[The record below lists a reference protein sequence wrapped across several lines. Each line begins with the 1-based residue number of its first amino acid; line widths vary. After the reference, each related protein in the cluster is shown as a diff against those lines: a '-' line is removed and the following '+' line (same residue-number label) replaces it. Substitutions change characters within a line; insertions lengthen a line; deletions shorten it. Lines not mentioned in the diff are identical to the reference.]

1 MFEFGQTN
9 SSEMSTPDSVC
20 CAYIE
25 LKVWWNI
32 WSWGIFGISGVEWKC
47 GENGNVEI
55 LEWSKTGVG
64 SVWSGWNVSTY
75 PNQSKDRQ
83 AKEVNNINAEN
94 TVLDKKKTTR
104 IGFISISGV
113 IFKVSFQSNLE

>member
-1 MFEFGQTN
+1 M
-9 SSEMSTPDSVC
+9 PDSVC

-64 SVWSGWNVSTY
+64 SVWSGWNVLTY

-94 TVLDKKKTTR
+94 TGLDKKKTTR
-104 IGFISISGV
+104 IGFISITWV
-113 IFKVSFQSNLE
+113 ILRFWSLRFLQSNLE

>member
-1 MFEFGQTN
+1 MKFEKLVSEIHEAKT
-9 SSEMSTPDSVC
+9 SEMSRPDLGC
-20 CAYIE
+20 WAYIE

-32 WSWGIFGISGVEWKC
+32 WSWGIFGISGAEWKC

-64 SVWSGWNVSTY
+64 SVWSGWNVLTY

-94 TVLDKKKTTR
+94 TISNRKRTTR
-104 IGFISISGV
+104 AGFMYRLV
-113 IFKVSFQSNLE
+113 EWYL